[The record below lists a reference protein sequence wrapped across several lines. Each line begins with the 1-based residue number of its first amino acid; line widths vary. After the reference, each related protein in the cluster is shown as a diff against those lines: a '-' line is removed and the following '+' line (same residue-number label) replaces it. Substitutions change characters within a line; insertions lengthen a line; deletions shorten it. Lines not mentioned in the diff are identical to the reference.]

1 MFDLLLRH
9 ARLVDDTLTN
19 IALQDG
25 KIAALGD
32 VDGPA
37 LKTIDLRGEC
47 YVSAG
52 WIDSHVHCYPT
63 SPIYHDEPDSV
74 GIATG
79 VTTVVDAGSTGADD
93 IDDFLHPDSSG
104 DHRRLCAAE
113 CFTRWADSSE

>member
-52 WIDSHVHCYPT
+52 WIDSHVHCYPNRRF
-63 SPIYHDEPDSV
+63 I
-74 GIATG
+74 
-79 VTTVVDAGSTGADD
+79 TTNRTAWVLPLA
-93 IDDFLHPDSSG
+93 LPPWWMQ
-104 DHRRLCAAE
+104 AALAQ
-113 CFTRWADSSE
+113 TTLMISML

>member
-25 KIAALGD
+25 KIAVLGD

-37 LKTIDLRGEC
+37 VKTIDLRGEC

-63 SPIYHDEPDSV
+63 SPITMTNRTAWVLPL
-74 GIATG
+74 A
-79 VTTVVDAGSTGADD
+79 
-93 IDDFLHPDSSG
+93 LPQWWMQ
-104 DHRRLCAAE
+104 AALAQMILTI
-113 CFTRWADSSE
+113 FTP

>member
-37 LKTIDLRGEC
+37 VKTIDLRGEC

-52 WIDSHVHCYPT
+52 CNAANNFGLIHNQFR
-63 SPIYHDEPDSV
+63 
-74 GIATG
+74 IAILAIL
-79 VTTVVDAGSTGADD
+79 DPELSAFFAK
-93 IDDFLHPDSSG
+93 H
-104 DHRRLCAAE
+104 
-113 CFTRWADSSE
+113 

>member
-25 KIAALGD
+25 KIAVLGD

-37 LKTIDLRGEC
+37 VKTIDLRGEC

-52 WIDSHVHCYPT
+52 
-63 SPIYHDEPDSV
+63 
-74 GIATG
+74 
-79 VTTVVDAGSTGADD
+79 
-93 IDDFLHPDSSG
+93 
-104 DHRRLCAAE
+104 
-113 CFTRWADSSE
+113 

>member
-37 LKTIDLRGEC
+37 LKTIDC
-47 YVSAG
+47 AVSVLSAR
-52 WIDSHVHCYPT
+52 
-63 SPIYHDEPDSV
+63 V
-74 GIATG
+74 GLILTFTATR
-79 VTTVVDAGSTGADD
+79 
-93 IDDFLHPDSSG
+93 
-104 DHRRLCAAE
+104 HRRFTTTNRTAWVLPLALPQWWMQAALAQMILTI
-113 CFTRWADSSE
+113 FTP